1 MVQSMPKL
9 EQSETMA
16 AALPVFNGPG
26 PTRPSLVQC
35 LPTAA
40 FVSQLLAAR
49 DRLMLHDATQRDQTA
64 GAVGAYDR
72 GARMAERRMPLGYR
86 KTKLV

>member
-9 EQSETMA
+9 EQSETRA
-16 AALPVFNGPG
+16 GLPVFHGPA
-26 PTRPSLVQC
+26 PTRPSLIQSM
-35 LPTAA
+35 PTAA

-49 DRLMLHDATQRDQTA
+49 ERLILNGTGHRDDTA